1 MSLINDALKRARDS
15 QQKTPPPGATPFLPV
30 EPRERGFNW
39 ILPALVVLLIAVACF
54 FISLALA
61 KRTVENTVAA
71 PVVAAPAVAP
81 DAVVSETPAPP
92 PVATE
97 PVESAVAAAP
107 PAPANTDT
115 VVSVA
120 IAPIKV
126 QGIVYDPVRPWAIVD
141 DKTIYVGD
149 RVRDFRVK
157 QISKNSITLTGPG
170 GTTEV
175 LGLGE

>member
-39 ILPALVVLLIAVACF
+39 ILPALVILLIAVACF

-61 KRTVENTVAA
+61 KRTVENT
-71 PVVAAPAVAP
+71 VAAPAVAP